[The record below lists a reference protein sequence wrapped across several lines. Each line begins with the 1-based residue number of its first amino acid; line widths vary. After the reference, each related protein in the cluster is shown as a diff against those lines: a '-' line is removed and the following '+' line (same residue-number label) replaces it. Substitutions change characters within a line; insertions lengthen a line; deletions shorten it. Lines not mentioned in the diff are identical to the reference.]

1 MLTSENPEPI
11 THGRSAFWSL
21 FEAIRRT
28 VDAITIVLNMLGTV
42 LILLLVLLINSD
54 VIGRAVFGAPV
65 SGVPEMVSL
74 SIVAIVFLQIS
85 QTVGVG
91 RLTRSD
97 ALLNILK
104 HKWPRTRQI
113 IEIFFNLASAA
124 LVAVLLSASLPLF
137 EKSWRKQTF
146 VGSVGDFTAPV
157 WPVKL
162 IILIG
167 CTVLIAQFLLGAAQ
181 ALMPEKA
188 ETSPLKRKN
197 IRA

>member
-1 MLTSENPEPI
+1 MPEKSALWSSFDTTRRIIDFLTK
-11 THGRSAFWSL
+11 
-21 FEAIRRT
+21 
-28 VDAITIVLNMLGTV
+28 VLNMLGTG

-54 VIGRAVFGAPV
+54 VVGRALFGAPV

-74 SIVAIVFLQIS
+74 SIVAIVFLQIA
-85 QTVGVG
+85 QTVSVG

-97 ALLNILK
+97 ALLGVVARR
-104 HKWPRTRQI
+104 WPRLRQVF
-113 IEIFFNLASAA
+113 ESVYN
-124 LVAVLLSASLPLF
+124 LLSAGLLIILFSSSLGLF

-167 CTVLIAQFLLGAAQ
+167 CAALVLQFALGAVKAF
-181 ALMPEKA
+181 LPEDATGKSGA
-188 ETSPLKRKN
+188 YDDV
-197 IRA
+197 